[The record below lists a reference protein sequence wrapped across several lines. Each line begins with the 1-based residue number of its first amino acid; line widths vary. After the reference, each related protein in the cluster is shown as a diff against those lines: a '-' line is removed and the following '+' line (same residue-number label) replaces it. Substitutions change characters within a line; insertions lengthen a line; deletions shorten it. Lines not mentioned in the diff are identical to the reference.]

1 MLFLENTLDDLEN
14 IFKLYDAAIEFQK
27 TVFHKRWQGFDR
39 AMIETEIREHRHWK
53 IVIENEVAG
62 IFSITFDDTLIW
74 GDDAEPSITCT
85 AS

>member
-27 TVFHKRWQGFDR
+27 TVFHKHWQGFDR

-62 IFSITFDDTLIW
+62 IFSITL
-74 GDDAEPSITCT
+74 SRK
-85 AS
+85 